1 LLLHLSDKKTLM
13 KKAIFLFLL
22 FPILINAQQS
32 KLLEPGIIS
41 NDGVF
46 GFTLSPDG
54 NRALWVDS
62 NGGRDTLIIK
72 ESVKRNGKWQ
82 KPVPASFSNRIPH
95 KDIDP
100 VFSPDGK
107 TVFLQSNRPVPN
119 HPNRKGF
126 DIYSV
131 TKTENGWSE
140 PKHLGDV
147 VNTDASESFAS
158 ITKKG
163 NLYFMKDNENGTGK
177 SDIYVAEFKN
187 GMYIG
192 LKNIGAPIN
201 TNERE
206 SNPYISP
213 NEDYIIYFSTDP
225 KGFGDVDLYISFR
238 IKNQWTIPQNLGN
251 EINSEA
257 AEFCPFVH
265 QKENRFYF
273 ARQKKRGEKRFIENI
288 YYYDNFNTL
297 LKKLKKSAVLQ
308 KT

>member
-1 LLLHLSDKKTLM
+1 M
-13 KKAIFLFLL
+13 KKIIFLFFLA
-22 FPILINAQQS
+22 PIFTNAQQA

-54 NRALWVDS
+54 NRALWVES
-62 NGGRDTLIIK
+62 NGARDTLVIK

-82 KPVPASFSNRIPH
+82 KPVLASFSNKLPH

-107 TVFLQSNRPVPN
+107 TVLFQSNRPVPN

-131 TKTENGWSE
+131 TKTESGWSE
-140 PKHLGDV
+140 PKHLGDII
-147 VNTDASESFAS
+147 NTDASESFAS

-163 NLYFMKDNENGTGK
+163 NIYFMKDNENGAGK
-177 SDIYVAEFKN
+177 SDIYVAEFKK
-187 GMYIG
+187 GKYSS

-238 IKNQWTIPQNLGN
+238 MRNQWTIPQNLGKD
-251 EINSEA
+251 INSEIG
-257 AEFCPFVH
+257 EFCPFAH
-265 QKENRFYF
+265 EKENRLYF
-273 ARQKKRGEKRFIENI
+273 ARNKNGEKRMIENI
-288 YYYDNFNTL
+288 HYYENFSTL
-297 LKKLKKSAVLQ
+297 LKKLKKSAVLP
-308 KT
+308 KA

>member
-1 LLLHLSDKKTLM
+1 M
-13 KKAIFLFLL
+13 KKIIFLL
-22 FPILINAQQS
+22 FLTPIFCNAQQA

-54 NRALWVDS
+54 NRALWVES
-62 NGGRDTLIIK
+62 NGTRDTLIIK

-82 KPVPASFSNRIPH
+82 KPVPASFSNKLPH

-100 VFSPDGK
+100 LFSPDGK
-107 TVFLQSNRPVPN
+107 TVFFQSNRPVLN

-140 PKHLGDV
+140 PKHLGDEI
-147 VNTDASESFAS
+147 NTDASESFAS

-163 NLYFMKDNENGTGK
+163 NIYFMKENENGTGK

-187 GMYIG
+187 GNYM

-206 SNPYISP
+206 SNPYIAP

-225 KGFGDVDLYISFR
+225 NGFGDVDLYISFKM
-238 IKNQWTIPQNLGN
+238 KNQWTVPQNLGKD
-251 EINSEA
+251 INSEIG
-257 AEFCPFVH
+257 EFCPFVH
-265 QKENRFYF
+265 HKEDRLYF
-273 ARQKKRGEKRFIENI
+273 ARNKKGEKRLIENI
-288 YYYDNFNTL
+288 HYYENFNAL

-308 KT
+308 KA